1 MGPIPHTSPYVEW
14 GAPSLS
20 LAPNRMGLP
29 SAPLIRATRDFPKN
43 GGPIPTPPLPS
54 KIWQAPLPQLLLP
67 RPPNLIC
74 LLVGDTHFSEAPTS
88 VPDHRGLRVGR
99 GRLFR
104 SPSQR
109 FRSGRWLW
117 VAALLGSLSRSGR
130 AGACPQLS
138 PRSGCRRSARSGL
151 PRQRVDL
158 SSSLG
163 TRPSA
168 ALRRGNPGSVRTGT
182 RRPAAQDDIKSPPP
196 ARPAPPRGLGGWR
209 EGSAASGNSRGRWEM

>member
-1 MGPIPHTSPYVEW
+1 MGTTTVWAPPGPLATAQSWGGRQSREEDGSGLRSFLGVPKSPVRV
-14 GAPSLS
+14 LT
-20 LAPNRMGLP
+20 LA
-29 SAPLIRATRDFPKN
+29 
-43 GGPIPTPPLPS
+43 
-54 KIWQAPLPQLLLP
+54 
-67 RPPNLIC
+67 
-74 LLVGDTHFSEAPTS
+74 FSEAPTS

-196 ARPAPPRGLGGWR
+196 ARPAPLRGLGGWR